1 MGLLDDSSHHY
12 NLLFI
17 LFEGTENRNLIFI
30 LKVFTDVYSQSFL
43 CMHLSDAEMHLDV
56 KIAID

>member
-17 LFEGTENRNLIFI
+17 IFEGTEDRNLIFI
-30 LKVFTDVYSQSFL
+30 LKVFIDVYSRSFSY
-43 CMHLSDAEMHLDV
+43 MDLSDAEMHLDD
-56 KIAID
+56 KITID